1 MSEFTAVGPARSLDG
16 PLPVAPPHSLLETEI
31 LDEDGTVRGVV
42 VERDATRVLNGVNI
56 YSYPTGCPSIWE
68 PCSDGTF
75 RTKSSENE
83 WPLPRFDSIVV
94 YQGIE
99 CSTISVGGDP
109 ENLFERARIVL
120 DATLSAGVEEALAA
134 GAVGSDNPFFGDAN
148 VDVLNAGT
156 AVSPGVALSY
166 LEEAIGDTCRQ
177 GMLHFTPAV
186 VAGLQAFPVG
196 GDADKRLITANGT
209 PVVSGQG
216 YQGVDTPW
224 LVAPGATEDWAFA
237 TGPVNVYLGPV
248 AVTTPKQSIDRAE
261 NVVTFYAERYVLA
274 VWDTALQAAV
284 LVDWA
289 T

>member
-16 PLPVAPPHSLLETEI
+16 PLPVAPPHSLLETD
-31 LDEDGTVRGVV
+31 LVDAPGVV

-56 YSYPTGCPSIWE
+56 YGYPTGCPSLWE

-75 RTKSSENE
+75 RTKSSEAE
-83 WPLPRFDSIVV
+83 WPTPRFDSIVV

-109 ENLFERARIVL
+109 EDLYRRAEAVL
-120 DATLSAGVEEALAA
+120 DATMSSGVEEALAA
-134 GAVGSDNPFFGDAN
+134 GVVGSDNPFFGDAN
-148 VDVLNAGT
+148 VDVLNSGT
-156 AVSPGVALSY
+156 AVSPGVALSF

-186 VAGLQAFPVG
+186 VSALQAFPIG
-196 GDADKRLITANGT
+196 GDDRLITANGT

-224 LVAPGATEDWAFA
+224 LAAPDATEDWAFA

-248 AVTTPKQSIDRAE
+248 VVTTPSQSLDRAE
-261 NVVTFYAERYVLA
+261 NVLTFFAERYVLA

-289 T
+289 S

>member
-16 PLPVAPPHSLLETEI
+16 PLPVQPRHSLLRTDLFDSEGNRT
-31 LDEDGTVRGVV
+31 GVV

-75 RTKSSENE
+75 RTKSSDAE

-109 ENLFERARIVL
+109 EDLFRRAEAVL

-134 GAVGSDNPFFGDAN
+134 GVAGSDNPFFGDAN
-148 VDVLNAGT
+148 VDVLNSGT
-156 AVSPGVALSY
+156 AVSPRVGVSF
-166 LEEAIGDTCRQ
+166 LEEAIGETCRA
-177 GMLHFTPAV
+177 GMIHATPAV
-186 VAGLQAFPVG
+186 VAALQAPIG
-196 GDADKRLITANGT
+196 PRTTELTTANDT
-209 PVVSGQG
+209 PIVSGMG
-216 YQGVDTPW
+216 YQDVDTPF
-224 LVAPGATEDWAFA
+224 LTTPDPTEDWAFA
-237 TGPVNVYLGPV
+237 TGPVYVYLGPAV
-248 AVTTPKQSIDRAE
+248 VTTPKESIDRE
-261 NVVTFYAERYVLA
+261 LNVVTFFAERYVLA

-289 T
+289 S